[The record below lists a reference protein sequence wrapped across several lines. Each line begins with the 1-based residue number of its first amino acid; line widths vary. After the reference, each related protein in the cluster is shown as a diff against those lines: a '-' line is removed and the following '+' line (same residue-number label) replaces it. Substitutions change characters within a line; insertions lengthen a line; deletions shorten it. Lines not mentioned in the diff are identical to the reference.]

1 MVIAILQYWIIVSC
15 NIGISLIES
24 VSGKPADAVQC
35 VLNEAE
41 ERLLLL
47 GEILMQEKSP
57 ILLFVE
63 VWTATGFRCD
73 LDWDRSKSLEEGILE
88 RGRRCW

>member
-24 VSGKPADAVQC
+24 VSGSGKPADAAQC

-47 GEILMQEKSP
+47 GELLMQEKSP

-63 VWTATGFRCD
+63 VWMATGFRCD
-73 LDWDRSKSLEEGILE
+73 LDWD
-88 RGRRCW
+88 

>member
-24 VSGKPADAVQC
+24 VSGKPADAAQC

-41 ERLLLL
+41 ERS
-47 GEILMQEKSP
+47 I
-57 ILLFVE
+57 I
-63 VWTATGFRCD
+63 
-73 LDWDRSKSLEEGILE
+73 I
-88 RGRRCW
+88 RRDIDAGKVSHSSFC